1 MKANRTVS
9 CAVAAIL
16 GAQAAASGAATPAA
30 AEATPTES
38 DNSLAIGEVVV
49 TAQRREETI
58 QNVPIQVTA
67 LTSDTLTQL
76 SISTFED
83 YLKILPNVS
92 ASTHGPGQG
101 QIYMRGL
108 ASTEDGNQSTGAT
121 GSFPNVAVYL
131 DDQSAQLPGRNLD
144 IYAADLERVEVLE
157 GPQGTLFGAGAQAG
171 VIRYITNKPKLNT
184 TEAIL
189 NGGYGTTAHGENS
202 SNVDATLNLPLI
214 NDRLAARLVLY
225 SDNRGGYIDNVASTF
240 TRKGTDRGIQ
250 GYFGGVV
257 PPGSAA
263 INNDKIAGRDINPVT
278 YKGARASVLY
288 QINDDWNA
296 LVTQSYQNMEADG
309 VFAEMPFGSDGQ
321 KLDPLQ
327 VTLFTPN
334 INKDKFTNTAWTLDG
349 RIGALKAVYTGGY
362 LVRTVDQVADYTNYA
377 RGVYADYYQ
386 CVVPGSP
393 FVYDPVTQKNKAT
406 TNSPGT
412 CYSPLST
419 FKVHERNIHQSH
431 EFRVSTPG
439 DWRIRG
445 IGGAYWEQF
454 IVHNESDWYYR
465 DPQAGFSPLKP
476 LDNVTLNNPRIR
488 DPDDSFYDDVTRGYN
503 QKALFG
509 SIDIDIIPKTLTL
522 TGGTRYYR
530 MDTYETGAVQGSFGC
545 RPGGIYLG
553 SITPDTTD
561 APCQS
566 GTNLNTLTVPPGNSA
581 FSDQSVGLAKRY
593 TGFKSRGNLTWHV
606 TDDALVYYTWSQ
618 GFRPGGFNRASGFVS
633 TKTSPLVGVFQ
644 TPIGFKPD
652 TLTNNEIGWK
662 TEWLDHRI
670 QFNGAL
676 YYEDWK
682 DVQIGLFNPGLLGN
696 LTFTSNG
703 PEYHVKGIETELTA
717 RVTRE
722 LTITGSASWNH
733 SELSKE
739 VTFNDKQ
746 GNPINF
752 EALGLH
758 NPYGTKGSPLAQS
771 PPSQFNIRARYDV
784 PAINDYL
791 PFAQVSVSHRGG
803 SWSTTDALQ
812 TEIDQVTPTR
822 YYQPGYTTYDA
833 SIGVAKDAWMV
844 QLYGQNLTDVRGILY
859 SSYSQ
864 FVKMNNINRPR
875 TLTLQMSYKFKGK

>member
-1 MKANRTVS
+1 MKANTKIY
-9 CAVAAIL
+9 CAVVAIL
-16 GAQAAASGAATPAA
+16 GAHAAAAANAA
-30 AEATPTES
+30 SPAEATPAES
-38 DNSLAIGEVVV
+38 DTSLSLTEVVV

-67 LTSDTLTQL
+67 LTADTLTKL
-76 SISTFED
+76 NISTFED
-83 YLKILPNVS
+83 ALKVLPNVS
-92 ASTHGPGQG
+92 NSSHGPGQG

-184 TEAIL
+184 TEAVV
-189 NGGYGTTAHGENS
+189 NAGYSITAHGDPGT
-202 SNVDATLNLPLI
+202 NVDATFNLPLI
-214 NDRLAARLVLY
+214 SDKLAARLVIY
-225 SDNRGGYIDNVASTF
+225 SDKRGGYIDNVSSTF
-240 TRKGTDRGIQ
+240 TRNSTDRGIQ

-257 PPGSAA
+257 PPSSV
-263 INNDKIAGRDINPVT
+263 INNDKIAGSNINPVT
-278 YKGARASVLY
+278 YHGGRASVLY

-309 VFAEMPFGSDGQ
+309 VFAEMPYGSDGQ

-334 INKDKFTNTAWTLDG
+334 VDKDKFENTAWTLNG
-349 RIGALKAVYTGGY
+349 RAGALKLVYTGGY
-362 LVRTVDQVADYTNYA
+362 LIRTVDQVADYTNYA

-386 CVVPGSP
+386 CILPGSP
-393 FVYDPVTQKNKAT
+393 FAYDPVKQKNVPT
-406 TNSPGT
+406 TTSPGQ
-412 CYSPLST
+412 CFSPEST

-431 EFRVSTPG
+431 EFRASTPD

-445 IGGAYWEQF
+445 IGGLYWEQF
-454 IVHNESDWYYR
+454 IIHNESDWFYR
-465 DPQAGFSPLKP
+465 APEAGFSPLKP
-476 LDNVTLNNPRIR
+476 ISGATLNNPNIR
-488 DPDDSFYDDVTRGYN
+488 DPDDAFYDDVTRGYN

-509 SIDIDIIPKTLTL
+509 SVDVDIIPKKLTL

-545 RPGGIYLG
+545 RPGGIYMG
-553 SITPDTTD
+553 GITPASTAD
-561 APCQS
+561 PCQS
-566 GTNLNTLTVPPGNSA
+566 GTNLNTIKVVAGNEA

-593 TGFKSRGNLTWHV
+593 TGFRSRANLTWHI
-606 TDDALVYYTWSQ
+606 TDDAMVYYTWSQ

-633 TKTSPLVGVFQ
+633 AAQSPLVNVFV
-644 TPIGFKPD
+644 TPIGWKPD
-652 TLTNNEIGWK
+652 TLVNNELGWK
-662 TEWLDHRI
+662 TSWLDHRI
-670 QFNGAL
+670 IFNGAA

-696 LTFTSNG
+696 LTFSSNG
-703 PEYHVKGIETELTA
+703 PEYHVRGIETEITGV
-717 RVTRE
+717 VTRGF
-722 LTITGSASWNH
+722 TVTAGASWNH
-733 SELSKE
+733 SELWKE
-739 VTFNDKQ
+739 VTFNDKN

-771 PPSQFNIRARYDV
+771 PPFQFNIRARYEML
-784 PAINDYL
+784 PINDYQ
-791 PFAQVSVSHRGG
+791 PFVQLAASHRGG

-822 YYQPGYTTYDA
+822 YYQPGFTTYDA
-833 SIGVAKDAWMV
+833 AIGVSKDTWTV
-844 QLYGQNLTDVRGILY
+844 QLYGTNITDVRGDLF

-864 FVKMNNINRPR
+864 FVKMNTITRPR
-875 TLTLQMSYKFKGK
+875 TLSLQVNYKFREK